1 METLANLESF
11 IRSAECGSFSAA
23 ARRLGVTPAAIS
35 RNVANLE
42 RGLGVRLF
50 QRSTRSLTLTEDGER
65 FLKSVS
71 DGVQSIQSAIAQVTA
86 QAGRPAG
93 VLKVSM
99 PSTFG
104 HDHVMPM
111 LPAFLARYPDVQLDL
126 GFENRQVDLIGEG
139 FDAAIG
145 GGMELPAGIVAR
157 RLAPL
162 HVIAVASPDY
172 MRGRPPP
179 QAPQELAALDGL
191 SMRSALTGR
200 VRVWRMRNR
209 EGVETTL
216 EHKASIAANDPE
228 ALCRAALMGLGV
240 AMIAVPYVERHL
252 ESGALLRL
260 APDWYADI
268 GAISLYFAGQ
278 KLLPAKTR
286 AFIDHVI
293 AGFKELNLAQRFSAE
308 RGHTL

>member
-50 QRSTRSLTLTEDGER
+50 QRSSRNLTLTEDGER
-65 FLKSVS
+65 FLASVS
-71 DGVQSIQSAIAQVTA
+71 DGVQSIQSAIAHVTV
-86 QAGRPAG
+86 QAGKPAG

-104 HDHVMPM
+104 QDYLMPM

-172 MRGRPPP
+172 LRGRPS
-179 QAPQELAALDGL
+179 PQEPQDLTALDGL

-200 VRVWRMRNR
+200 VRVWRMRSP
-209 EGVETTL
+209 EGIETTL
-216 EHKASIAANDPE
+216 EHRARIVANDPE

-260 APDWYADI
+260 APDWHADL
-268 GAISLYFAGQ
+268 GAISLYFTGQ

-286 AFIDHVI
+286 AFVDHVI
-293 AGFKELNLAQRFSAE
+293 AGFREQGLAHRFSAQ
-308 RGHTL
+308 G